1 MEHDFNSKLDLLL
14 DENRL
19 SFSTSHEEARQRV
32 MGRIEM
38 TEKVIPLH
46 RSNKFYSKLA
56 IAASVAALLTFS
68 ISFFGTEKI
77 QNSSDSVMA
86 HTLPD
91 GSTIYLNSNAELSY
105 NDLTWA
111 LFRDLDFSGSGFF
124 EVEEG
129 SKFSVS
135 TDLGVVSVL
144 GTSFSVITN
153 NDKLKVSCKTGKVL
167 VENENALSV
176 VLTPGK
182 GVEMSES
189 TSEELDLETEY
200 IGAWVGGTYRFDN
213 VSIDQVFNSLEDFT
227 GFEIEYPEDLNTSY
241 SGEFSTDQSV
251 EEILEIV
258 CKPLGLSYEI
268 IEENSLIQITN
279 K

>member
-1 MEHDFNSKLDLLL
+1 VEHDFNSKLDLLL

-19 SFSTSHEEARQRV
+19 SFSTSHEEARRRV

-46 RSNKFYSKLA
+46 RPNKFYSKLA
-56 IAASVAALLTFS
+56 IAATVAALLTLS
-68 ISFFGTEKI
+68 ISFFGTEKV
-77 QNSSDSVMA
+77 QNSSDFVLA

-111 LFRDLDFSGSGFF
+111 LYRDLDFSGSGFF

-153 NDKLKVSCKTGKVL
+153 NNKLKVSCKTGKVL

-200 IGAWVGGTYRFDN
+200 IDAWVGGTYRFDN

-258 CKPLGLSYEI
+258 CKPVGLSYEI
-268 IEENSLIQITN
+268 IEENSLIRITN

>member
-1 MEHDFNSKLDLLL
+1 VEHDFNSKLDLLL

-19 SFSTSHEEARQRV
+19 SFSTSQEEARRRV

-38 TEKVIPLH
+38 TEKVILLH
-46 RSNKFYSKLA
+46 RPNRIYSKLA
-56 IAASVAALLTFS
+56 IAASIAALLTFS
-68 ISFFGTEKI
+68 ISFFGSETV
-77 QNSSDSVMA
+77 QNSSDSILV

-91 GSTIYLNSNAELSY
+91 GSIIYLNSNAEVSY
-105 NDLTWA
+105 NDLTWM
-111 LFRDLDFSGSGFF
+111 LNRDLDFSGSGFF
-124 EVEEG
+124 EVEKG
-129 SKFSVS
+129 SKFNVS
-135 TDLGVVSVL
+135 TDVGVVSVL
-144 GTSFSVITN
+144 GTSFSVITS
-153 NDKLKVSCKTGKVL
+153 NDILKVSCKTGKVL
-167 VENENALSV
+167 VENENAPSV
-176 VLTPGK
+176 ILTPGK

-189 TSEELDLETEY
+189 ISAELDLKIEY
-200 IGAWVGGTYRFDN
+200 IDAWVGGTYRFDN

-227 GFEIEYPEDLNTSY
+227 GFQVEYPEDLNTSY

-268 IEENSLIQITN
+268 IEENSLIRITN

>member
-19 SFSTSHEEARQRV
+19 SFSTSHEEARRRV

-46 RSNKFYSKLA
+46 RPNKFYSKLA
-56 IAASVAALLTFS
+56 IAASIAALLTFS
-68 ISFFGTEKI
+68 ISFFGSETV
-77 QNSSDSVMA
+77 QNPGSSVLA

-129 SKFSVS
+129 SKFNVS

-167 VENENALSV
+167 VENRNALSV
-176 VLTPGK
+176 ILTPGK
-182 GVEMSES
+182 GVEMTES
-189 TSEELDLETEY
+189 TLEELDLKTEY
-200 IGAWVGGTYRFDN
+200 IDAWVGGTYRFDN

-258 CKPLGLSYEI
+258 CKPLSLSYEI
-268 IEENSLIQITN
+268 IEENSLIRITN